1 MGVVLMEDALL
12 LMLAYEPD
20 DQEKEKVAEL
30 NELLKDFGVSFK
42 LQQTGRNKDNSI
54 VIYYDTE
61 KMEQKKKRN
70 AGAKR
75 KYLGY
80 HEAAAIRERMK
91 MESADQI
98 AQDLGIGRAT
108 LFRRLKKAEE
118 MGKNQPI

>member
-1 MGVVLMEDALL
+1 MEDALL

-30 NELLKDFGVSFK
+30 NELLKDLGVSFK

-61 KMEQKKKRN
+61 KMEQKTKRN

-91 MESADQI
+91 TESADQI